1 MEGDRHSINA
11 VFCILLL
18 EPLGTERG
26 TMIIRKYQSSDCE
39 SIARLFYETVHEINA
54 KDYTKEQLNAWAGER
69 IDLKQWDA
77 SFLKHHS
84 FVAVEHE
91 MLVGFGD
98 MDQHGYLERLF
109 VHKDYQRKGI
119 ATAICDR
126 LEGIIGEGK
135 IITHASITAKPFFEK
150 RGYRVVKQQQ
160 VQRQGISLINYIMVK

>member
-1 MEGDRHSINA
+1 
-11 VFCILLL
+11 
-18 EPLGTERG
+18 
-26 TMIIRKYQSSDCE
+26 MIS
-39 SIARLFYETVHEINA
+39 
-54 KDYTKEQLNAWAGER
+54 
-69 IDLKQWDA
+69 KQWDA

-126 LEGIIGEGK
+126 LEGIIGEGENHYSRIHYGK
-135 IITHASITAKPFFEK
+135 AFFLKNGDIVLSNSNRCSDKE
-150 RGYRVVKQQQ
+150 
-160 VQRQGISLINYIMVK
+160 SP

>member
-1 MEGDRHSINA
+1 
-11 VFCILLL
+11 
-18 EPLGTERG
+18 
-26 TMIIRKYQSSDCE
+26 
-39 SIARLFYETVHEINA
+39 
-54 KDYTKEQLNAWAGER
+54 
-69 IDLKQWDA
+69 
-77 SFLKHHS
+77 
-84 FVAVEHE
+84 

>member
-1 MEGDRHSINA
+1 
-11 VFCILLL
+11 
-18 EPLGTERG
+18 
-26 TMIIRKYQSSDCE
+26 MIIRKYQSSDCE

-69 IDLKQWDA
+69 IDFKQWYA

-119 ATAICDR
+119 DFVMKKHGTVPMNTKIKNKLLR
-126 LEGIIGEGK
+126 IIGGG
-135 IITHASITAKPFFEK
+135 
-150 RGYRVVKQQQ
+150 GYELSNLDYADHSERRVA
-160 VQRQGISLINYIMVK
+160 